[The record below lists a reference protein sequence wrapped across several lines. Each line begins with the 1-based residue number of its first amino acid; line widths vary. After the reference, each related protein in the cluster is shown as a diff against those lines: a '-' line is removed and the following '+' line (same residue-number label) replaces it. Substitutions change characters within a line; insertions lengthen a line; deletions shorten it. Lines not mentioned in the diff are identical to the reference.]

1 MNMICSLSKRHRS
14 KAARRRGGSAS
25 SGFTLLEL
33 MIVVLIMGILAA
45 LALPQMMNTMHVYEL
60 RSSVARVTG
69 AIQATRYQ
77 AIYHGCPY
85 QLTLTAATKSYTT
98 QSETPAPGT
107 PGCLAAMGAAS
118 GAIPVAGP
126 GVTINENV
134 TLVFHPNGQ
143 VVATAGTVTTAAPLT
158 LTYTG
163 TSLPTE
169 SIVVSNYGRV
179 YVTP

>member
-1 MNMICSLSKRHRS
+1 MEMEMNGGAESRRKGRHPGRI
-14 KAARRRGGSAS
+14 AA

-45 LALPQMMNTMHVYEL
+45 MALPQMMNTMHVYEL
-60 RSSVARVTG
+60 RSSVARVTS

-77 AIYHGCPY
+77 AIYHGCLY
-85 QLTLTAATKSYTT
+85 QLNLTASTNSYTV
-98 QSETPAPGT
+98 QSEAPAPGSI
-107 PGCLAAMGAAS
+107 GCLAAMGAAS

-126 GVTINENV
+126 GVVINENV
-134 TLVFHPNGQ
+134 TLVFHPSGQ

-158 LTYTG
+158 ITYG
-163 TSLPTE
+163 SLPTE